1 MKIDYKS
8 PVHKVISF
16 LRKGRDEWK
25 QKCRKA
31 KKTLK
36 REKEKN
42 RRLKKR
48 NAQLAL
54 EIKCLKSKINQKKDD
69 DFPKDCLPA
78 PIQAFEHRPMFHA
91 FSLVHIQMFI
101 SLALFGC
108 GSMRGASRSMEI
120 CFSQLNIAQPA
131 PSWQAGRFWLL
142 RIGLYKLIRDKEIA
156 DDWIWI
162 VDHTVKLGR
171 EKCLAIFGVRRSQLP
186 EAEAYIYHQDIEPI
200 ELAPVQKSN
209 GDIVYEQLTEAIK
222 KTGVPCQIV
231 ADRGTDVKAGI
242 EKFCSDHPQTR
253 YIYDIKHKVAALLK
267 KELGSDDNWQE
278 YAKTCAS
285 TSKKLQQTDLAHL
298 APPQQRAKSRYMN
311 IEPLVQWGVKML
323 TLLET
328 MPVIGEEL
336 GLDAERVEQKLG
348 WLRQFQKRLGEW
360 TDLMATVKSV
370 EDYIKFVGIYND
382 SHLELEQNPLYTPQT
397 DRAKAVSDQ
406 LLTFV
411 KEQALKAQ
419 EGEWL
424 LGSSEII
431 ESAFGKLKSLEH
443 EQAKGGFTGMILS
456 LSACV
461 GTIGREMIEEALQAI
476 PTQKL
481 LDWIKEN
488 IPTSVQSSRRKLS
501 ESLKH
506 KEQKQTQSLTPC
518 YG

>member
-1 MKIDYKS
+1 L
-8 PVHKVISF
+8 F
-16 LRKGRDEWK
+16 LKNGRDDWK
-25 QKCRKA
+25 EKCRKA
-31 KKTLK
+31 KKRLK

-42 RRLKKR
+42 RRLKRR
-48 NAQLAL
+48 NCQLAL
-54 EIKCLKSKINQKKDD
+54 EIKRLKGKINVRKEGNS
-69 DFPKDCLPA
+69 PNDCLPA
-78 PIQAFEHRPMFHA
+78 SIQEFEHRPTFHA
-91 FSLVHIQMFI
+91 FSLAHIQMFL

-108 GSMRGASRSMEI
+108 GSLRGASRSMEI
-120 CFSQLNIAQPA
+120 CFSQLNIVQPA

-142 RIGLYKLIRDKEIA
+142 RIGLHKLIRAKEIA
-156 DDWIWI
+156 NDWIWI

-186 EAEAYIYHQDIEPI
+186 EAEAYIFHQDLEPI

-209 GDIVYEQLTEAIK
+209 GDIVYEQLTKAIE

-231 ADRGTDVKAGI
+231 ADHGTDVKAGI

-253 YIYDIKHKVAALLK
+253 YVYDIKHKVAALLK
-267 KELGSDDNWQE
+267 KELGGDDDWQE
-278 YAKTCAS
+278 YAKACAAA
-285 TSKKLQQTDLAHL
+285 SKKLQQTELAHL
-298 APPQQRAKSRYMN
+298 APPQQRAKAKYMN

-323 TLLET
+323 TLLEA

-336 GLDAERVEQKLG
+336 DLDAERVEQKQG
-348 WLRQFQKRLGEW
+348 WLRLCQQRLGEW

-370 EDYIKFVGIYND
+370 ENYVKFVGIYND
-382 SHLELEQNPLYTPQT
+382 CHIELEQNPPYVPHTVQ
-397 DRAKAVSDQ
+397 AKAVNDQ
-406 LLTFV
+406 LMTFV
-411 KEQALKAQ
+411 KEQALKAE

-443 EQAKGGFTGMILS
+443 EQVKGGFTGMLLS

-461 GTIGREMIEEALQAI
+461 GTISREMIEEALMAI

-481 LDWIKEN
+481 LDWIREN
-488 IPTSVQSSRRKLS
+488 IPASVQSSRRKLS
-501 ESLKH
+501 EALKH
-506 KEQKQTQSLTPC
+506 EEQKRTQNLTPC

>member
-1 MKIDYKS
+1 M
-8 PVHKVISF
+8 
-16 LRKGRDEWK
+16 
-25 QKCRKA
+25 
-31 KKTLK
+31 K

-48 NAQLAL
+48 NVQLAY
-54 EIKCLKSKINQKKDD
+54 EIKCLKSKFNLRNEV
-69 DFPKDCLPA
+69 DFPNDCLPA
-78 PIQAFEHRPMFHA
+78 PIQGFEHRPIFHT
-91 FSLVHIQMFI
+91 FSLVHIQMFL

-108 GSMRGASRSMEI
+108 GSLRGASRSMEI
-120 CFSQLNIAQPA
+120 CFSQLNIDQPA

-142 RIGLYKLIRDKEIA
+142 RIGLYKLTRTKEIA
-156 DDWIWI
+156 NDWIWI

-209 GDIVYEQLTEAIK
+209 GDIVYEQLTKTIEI
-222 KTGVPCQIV
+222 TGVPCQIV
-231 ADRGTDVKAGI
+231 ADHGPDVKAGI

-253 YIYDIKHKVAALLK
+253 YVYDIKHKGAALLK
-267 KELGSDDNWQE
+267 KELGGDDDWQE
-278 YAKTCAS
+278 YAKACSNA
-285 TSKKLQQTDLAHL
+285 SKKLQQTDLAHL

-311 IEPLVQWGVKML
+311 IEPLVQWGGKML
-323 TLLET
+323 TLLEA
-328 MPVIGEEL
+328 MPSIGEEL

-348 WLRQFQKRLGEW
+348 WLRQCQQRLSEW
-360 TDLMATVKSV
+360 TDLTATVKSV
-370 EDYIKFVGIYND
+370 ENYVKFVGIYND
-382 SHLELEQNPLYTPQT
+382 CHIELEQNPLYTPQT
-397 DRAKAVSDQ
+397 DRAKTVNDQ
-406 LLTFV
+406 LMTFV
-411 KEQALKAQ
+411 KEQALKAE

-443 EQAKGGFTGMILS
+443 EQAKGGFTGMLLS

-461 GTIGREMIEEALQAI
+461 GTISREMIEEALLAI

-488 IPTSVQSSRRKLS
+488 IPISVQSSRRKLS
-501 ESLKH
+501 EAIKNE
-506 KEQKQTQSLTPC
+506 EQKRTQNLTPC